1 MSSPSNVLLTSTQN
15 PRLKR
20 VVRLRKRRE
29 RDLRGELLIEG
40 ARELARAL
48 QSGVAIRALYFCPP
62 LIPPADGEQLLEQ
75 VRAQK
80 VTPVPVSRA
89 AFERIAYREGSDGLV
104 AVAEQPARS
113 LDDLSPVGEHT
124 LLVVIEGV
132 EKPGNLGAI
141 LRSADAAGAGGVI
154 VCDPATDIYNPNV
167 VRASLGTLFSQVVVQ
182 RETPAAIA
190 WLRERG
196 VRIVA
201 AMPAADLVYTEADL
215 RPATALAMG
224 SEKAGLS
231 TAWLAAAHARVRIPM
246 HGQADSLNL
255 AMATTILLYEA
266 VRQRASKN
274 EVSPG
279 PSGAA

>member
-1 MSSPSNVLLTSTQN
+1 MQN
-15 PRLKR
+15 PRLKG
-20 VVRLRKRRE
+20 VIRLRKRRE

-40 ARELARAL
+40 ARELTRAL
-48 QSGVAIRALYFCPP
+48 KRGVTIHALYFCPP
-62 LIPPADGEQLLEQ
+62 LLPRADGERLLEQ
-75 VRAQK
+75 VRAQN
-80 VTPVPVSRA
+80 VTPVPVSKA
-89 AFERIAYREGSDGLV
+89 VFEKIAYREGSDGLV
-104 AVAEQPARS
+104 AVAEQPVRS

-167 VRASLGTLFSQVVVQ
+167 VRASLGTLFSQPVIQ
-182 RETPAAIA
+182 HETPATIA
-190 WLRERG
+190 WLQARG

-201 AMPAADLVYTEADL
+201 ATPAADLVYTEADL
-215 RPATALAMG
+215 RPATVLVMG

-231 TAWLAAAHARVRIPM
+231 TAWLAAAHTRVRIPM

-255 AMATTILLYEA
+255 AMATTILLFEA
-266 VRQRASKN
+266 VRQRASKPKT
-274 EVSPG
+274 SPG
-279 PSGAA
+279 PSGAGTSLGEQ